1 MAPAGKQIVA
11 LALVGAACGAQAFH
25 APSQFVGQ
33 RIVAPRAVAHASGQC
48 NRTAQQAIFIVR
60 LLFESLQHCALIY
73 KHQAPSLAI
82 KCVSCS
88 LCGVAKRTR
97 CCSFAA

>member
-33 RIVAPRAVAHASGQC
+33 RIVAPRAVAHASGEC
-48 NRTAQQAIFIVR
+48 SRTAQQAIFIVH
-60 LLFESLQHCALIY
+60 LLFASLQHYALVY
-73 KHQAPSLAI
+73 KTSSAVTRNIERILLSLWRSEA
-82 KCVSCS
+82 
-88 LCGVAKRTR
+88 L
-97 CCSFAA
+97 

>member
-33 RIVAPRAVAHASGQC
+33 RIVAPRAVAHASGES

-60 LLFESLQHCALIY
+60 LLCASLQHCALIY
-73 KHQAPSLAI
+73 KTSSAVTRNEVCILPSLWRSEAH
-82 KCVSCS
+82 SM
-88 LCGVAKRTR
+88 L
-97 CCSFAA
+97 